1 MKRIFDAHTTFR
13 RLRNR
18 YRLVIINDD
27 TYEEVVA
34 LRLTRMSVYVTFST
48 IFVVLVGLTVALIT
62 FTNLKYYLPG
72 YGTQMQRKELIQYK
86 TRIDSLEKSMQY
98 KDQYLEHLKLVLSGN
113 VKASS
118 LDTVTLEI
126 PEVET
131 SLQ

>member
-1 MKRIFDAHTTFR
+1 MKRIFDANTTIQ

-27 TYEEVVA
+27 TFEEVVT

-86 TRIDSLEKSMQY
+86 MRIDSLEKSTQY
-98 KDQYLEHLKLVLSGN
+98 KDQYLEHLKQVLSGN
-113 VKASS
+113 AKAAT
-118 LDTVTLEI
+118 LDTVLLEI

-131 SLQ
+131 TLQ

>member
-1 MKRIFDAHTTFR
+1 MKRIFDANTTIR

-27 TYEEVVA
+27 TYEEVVT

-72 YGTQMQRKELIQYK
+72 YGTQAQRKELIQYK
-86 TRIDSLEKSMQY
+86 TRIDSLEKAMQY

-113 VKASS
+113 VKPTA
-118 LDTVTLEI
+118 LDTVPLEI